1 MSTTAQRLAQVQ
13 SSIADACETSG
24 RDLKQITT
32 IVVTK
37 FHPISTIRELH
48 DLGITNFGENRDQ
61 EASLKAEELNKLALQ
76 WHFIGQLQSN
86 KAKNVVTY
94 ATAIHSLDR
103 LSLVDA
109 LAKTAHPVDAFIE
122 LNLTDDPGRGGVQP
136 AELERFAQ
144 ATLAAE
150 TIRILG
156 VMAVAPLGADPR
168 ATFARVR
175 NASDKL
181 RRVSPESTALSMGM
195 SGDYVEAILEGA
207 THLRIGTAITGN
219 RPAPG

>member
-1 MSTTAQRLAQVQ
+1 MSTIAQRLAQVQ
-13 SSIADACETSG
+13 SSIAAAAGTSG
-24 RDLKQITT
+24 RDPKQITT

-48 DLGITNFGENRDQ
+48 DLGITDFGENRDQ
-61 EASLKAEELNKLALQ
+61 EASLKAEELNELALH

-109 LAKTAHPVDAFIE
+109 LAKTGHQVDAFIE

-175 NASDKL
+175 NESDKL

>member
-144 ATLAAE
+144 ATLAVE

>member
-1 MSTTAQRLAQVQ
+1 VTAIAQRLAGVQ
-13 SSIADACETSG
+13 SSIADAVHTAG
-24 RDLKQITT
+24 RAADEITM

-37 FHPISTIRELH
+37 FHPVSTIRELH
-48 DLGITNFGENRDQ
+48 ELGVTDFGENRHQ
-61 EASLKAEELNKLALQ
+61 EAAEKAIELKDLDLR

-86 KAKNVVTY
+86 KAKSVLDY
-94 ATAIHSLDR
+94 ASVIHSLDR
-103 LSLVDA
+103 LSLVTA
-109 LAKTAHPVDAFIE
+109 LARTGRAVDAFIE

-136 AELERFAQ
+136 SALEEFAQ
-144 ATLAAE
+144 ATLATG

-156 VMAVAPLGADPR
+156 VMAVAPLGVDPR

-175 NASDKL
+175 TYSEPL
-181 RRVSPESTALSMGM
+181 RRLSPESTALSMGM

-219 RPAPG
+219 RPQPG

>member
-1 MSTTAQRLAQVQ
+1 
-13 SSIADACETSG
+13 
-24 RDLKQITT
+24 
-32 IVVTK
+32 VVTK
-37 FHPISTIRELH
+37 FHPTSTIRELH
-48 DLGITNFGENRDQ
+48 SLGVTDFGENRDQ
-61 EASLKAEELNKLALQ
+61 EASLKAEELSALALR

-86 KAKNVVTY
+86 KAKSVVTY

-103 LSLVDA
+103 LSLVNA
-109 LAKTAHPVDAFIE
+109 LAKTGHAVDAFIE

-136 AELERFAQ
+136 ADLARFAE
-144 ATLAAE
+144 ATLATG

-175 NASDKL
+175 TESETL